1 MIKMGQNIFKAA
13 QVRTTVANVW
23 LNLCIVKQE
32 TYDWQFYS
40 PISAINSAAIFCI
53 CDRSTN
59 Q

>member
-32 TYDWQFYS
+32 TYDW
-40 PISAINSAAIFCI
+40 
-53 CDRSTN
+53 
-59 Q
+59 